1 MEALQFP
8 KRKSQINTNIIE
20 KSTEFGLIAD
30 VLTEAVEDVLWN
42 PQDGI
47 WYDFDFESGKPRN
60 YFTPSNLV
68 PLWTETFR
76 PENKAEMS
84 ARAVKYLYKQNFNVF
99 PGMYVICIIIDKGQQ
114 ISKQNWSSRNFFQKH
129 IRPFVFG
136 KSYGSTILFRDLL
149 TFNNK

>member
-99 PGMYVICIIIDKGQQ
+99 PGMHVICIIID
-114 ISKQNWSSRNFFQKH
+114 S
-129 IRPFVFG
+129 
-136 KSYGSTILFRDLL
+136 
-149 TFNNK
+149 NK

>member
-1 MEALQFP
+1 MEFTKKHFVRIQKYFHLQ
-8 KRKSQINTNIIE
+8 KQSLSNTDIVE

-30 VLTEAVEDVLWN
+30 GLTKAVEDVLWN

-60 YFTPSNLV
+60 YFAPSNLV

-84 ARAVKYLYKQNFNVF
+84 ARAVKYLYKQNFKVF
-99 PGMYVICIIIDKGQQ
+99 PGMYL
-114 ISKQNWSSRNFFQKH
+114 
-129 IRPFVFG
+129 VFT
-136 KSYGSTILFRDLL
+136 YM
-149 TFNNK
+149 

>member
-1 MEALQFP
+1 MCGIFLRQFP
-8 KRKSQINTNIIE
+8 KKHFVRIKKHFYLQNQSLSNTDIVE

-30 VLTEAVEDVLWN
+30 GLTKAVEDVLWN

-60 YFTPSNLV
+60 YFAPSNLV

-84 ARAVKYLYKQNFNVF
+84 ARAVKYLYKQNFKVF
-99 PGMYVICIIIDKGQQ
+99 PGMYL
-114 ISKQNWSSRNFFQKH
+114 
-129 IRPFVFG
+129 VFT
-136 KSYGSTILFRDLL
+136 YM
-149 TFNNK
+149 